1 MDDLPIDLDGRGP
14 AGATFG
20 TASPDWRQNLS
31 LGAQFDGDAV
41 CIAMQAAAL
50 RGPGFEKR
58 YPVYCRWSGYRR
70 NDAGPEACL
79 ADFEQVFLPLGLQR
93 LSWDLDSSEGCRPM
107 SGWWTRHDAA
117 VYLSCGE
124 KDNTFLTYTTG
135 EADQLRDQLR
145 TWADASFNRE
155 PPIGTVYMMV
165 MAKSGPKFHNVGK
178 AGRGLERG
186 NYSPAVLQ
194 AYDRI
199 RGELGA
205 QQPRGRLT
213 ILSGPPG
220 TGKTYLI
227 RGLLQEVTDVIFVVV
242 PQHVLAS
249 LVEPSGLTALTEL
262 KGQHSHEDEH
272 RPVVL
277 VLEDADDALAPR
289 EGGDTNT
296 ISALL
301 NMGDGITGSVLDVR
315 ILATTNRRHHEFDDA
330 IMRPGR
336 LSTATEV
343 EKLDTAQA
351 ELVYQRLTGKPALR
365 FPRPDS
371 GEDPL
376 KTYPL
381 FTQPVTVAEVYQK
394 AYDDGWKAQ
403 PVKTKRMGFGS

>member
-1 MDDLPIDLDGRGP
+1 MDEYPLDLSEGRSSGS
-14 AGATFG
+14 TFRH
-20 TASPDWRQNLS
+20 ASPDWRQNLC

-41 CIAMQAAAL
+41 CNAMVAAAAL
-50 RGPGFEKR
+50 PTHGFR
-58 YPVYCRWSGYRR
+58 HPVYCRWSGYRR
-70 NDAGPEACL
+70 GEAGPEACL
-79 ADFEQVFLPLGLQR
+79 ADFEKVFLPLGFER
-93 LSWDLDSSEGCRPM
+93 LSVDLDSSEGCRVLNV
-107 SGWWTRHDAA
+107 WYLREDAA
-117 VYLSCGE
+117 IYLSCGE
-124 KDNTFLTYTTG
+124 KDNTFLTYTRG
-135 EADQLRDQLR
+135 DAEALRAQLKA
-145 TWADASFNRE
+145 WGDANLDRE
-155 PPIGTVYMMV
+155 PPAGTVYMMV

-178 AGRGLERG
+178 AGRSLERG
-186 NYSPAVLQ
+186 NYSPAVLD

-205 QQPRGRLT
+205 PQPRGRLT

-343 EKLDTAQA
+343 EKLSPEQA
-351 ELVYQRLTGKPALR
+351 CEIYERLTGKKALET
-365 FPRPDS
+365 PRPHLDNE
-371 GEDPL
+371 GRALPAV
-376 KTYPL
+376 PM

-394 AYDDGWKAQ
+394 AYDAGWKAV
-403 PVKTKRMGFGS
+403 PPTRKMGFGS